1 LKAVLRL
8 SERTNELDEASSN
21 NRRSKNKTS
30 LSTQQSVDDA
40 INRLFENAKEAM
52 IEIDLEQFTNE
63 QFVACFARL
72 FSKEDCLKK
81 RKRRKSQN
89 REEDCST
96 NKND

>member
-1 LKAVLRL
+1 
-8 SERTNELDEASSN
+8 
-21 NRRSKNKTS
+21 
-30 LSTQQSVDDA
+30 
-40 INRLFENAKEAM
+40 M